1 MKKIPKMSYLY
12 PRLLKCFDEC
22 IYREQTASCSLTFP
36 PCTRLVHATSSLW
49 QLPTDFVSGSKMHKL
64 YYATR
69 DTTSCP
75 LISQHAGCWRIQEE
89 KRVLSFSF
97 FFFSEISVQYSTH
110 VTIVINGI
118 CKIKISGKNAEITN
132 FHAVLLLSRLYLISY
147 FRFRIRL
154 CVVCARYGT
163 RKLSTR
169 FSSVLFT
176 LTDRVHWFTDDEYLI
191 LLKVLILLRSILLFF
206 FLF

>member
-1 MKKIPKMSYLY
+1 MEYA
-12 PRLLKCFDEC
+12 R
-22 IYREQTASCSLTFP
+22 
-36 PCTRLVHATSSLW
+36 
-49 QLPTDFVSGSKMHKL
+49 SKFL
-64 YYATR
+64 
-69 DTTSCP
+69 
-75 LISQHAGCWRIQEE
+75 E
-89 KRVLSFSF
+89 
-97 FFFSEISVQYSTH
+97 
-110 VTIVINGI
+110 
-118 CKIKISGKNAEITN
+118 KNAEITN

-206 FLF
+206 FFYFNRLIVRLQRKKHLYLFMYNLHS

>member
-1 MKKIPKMSYLY
+1 MHISRANSVVFAYVSTLY
-12 PRLLKCFDEC
+12 ETCSRHVVSLTTANWLRFWLEDAQTILCNTWHDKLPFDQPTCRLLTHSGRK
-22 IYREQTASCSLTFP
+22 
-36 PCTRLVHATSSLW
+36 TSFIL
-49 QLPTDFVSGSKMHKL
+49 F
-64 YYATR
+64 
-69 DTTSCP
+69 
-75 LISQHAGCWRIQEE
+75 
-89 KRVLSFSF
+89 FF